1 MSGASHVAAT
11 SVALWIVCPTSHC
24 WSTPPLVRIT
34 LPPYVFAVTAVPY
47 TQVNVVGESTVTWTG
62 IEKFA
67 KFVWSRLPL
76 IVTQLFVTSPWLDA
90 VVIVAVVVPVLT
102 ALTIFA
108 TGRVIDLGLN
118 TLNRGLSGN

>member
-1 MSGASHVAAT
+1 M
-11 SVALWIVCPTSHC
+11 
-24 WSTPPLVRIT
+24 
-34 LPPYVFAVTAVPY
+34 FAVTAVPY